1 MLCVIRFET
10 AHQQG
15 AAMCAAICAD
25 RTTGSV
31 DAHAHAQSVDGTML
45 DKSKI
50 ISGYI
55 NLKNDGKSAQNS
67 MENQAGILV
76 RDCWNTQ

>member
-1 MLCVIRFET
+1 M
-10 AHQQG
+10 QY
-15 AAMCAAICAD
+15 
-25 RTTGSV
+25 
-31 DAHAHAQSVDGTML
+31 AHAQSVDGTML

-50 ISGYI
+50 ISGHI